1 MCFTENQEDRISSVQ
16 MNSDLRHAEVE
27 LLSAHCATH
36 KLRLRFS
43 TETLARH
50 GRRDILRKSIE
61 TASALSE
68 YYSSIERQMLD
79 EQTVSAPAT
88 GLNDQQ
94 ILDRK

>member
-1 MCFTENQEDRISSVQ
+1 MCFTENHDERISSVQ
-16 MNSDLRHAEVE
+16 MNSDLRHAELE

-50 GRRDILRKSIE
+50 GRRDVLRKSIE

-79 EQTVSAPAT
+79 EETVSAPAT